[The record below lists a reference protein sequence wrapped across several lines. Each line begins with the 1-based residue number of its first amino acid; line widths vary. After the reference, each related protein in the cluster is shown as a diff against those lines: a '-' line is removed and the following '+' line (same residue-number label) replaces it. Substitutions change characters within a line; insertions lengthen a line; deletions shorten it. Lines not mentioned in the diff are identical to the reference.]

1 MLTYFVG
8 TVISLIFIFL
18 TLQFPKGGVN
28 LDWWGNTVFMNSA
41 SPSYID
47 CRTQPLT
54 YPSAADY
61 KRSPLRSVPEGGIPS
76 AS

>member
-41 SPSYID
+41 S
-47 CRTQPLT
+47 CLA
-54 YPSAADY
+54 YPT
-61 KRSPLRSVPEGGIPS
+61 EQTH
-76 AS
+76 